1 MFQEHLHV
9 IGMVVLSTIAW
20 LISLIGGRSIRI
32 TEKLKFALDDIEC
45 DWRRTVREVAEMA
58 GISKYT
64 TQHNLTSASRVSYVN
79 SLNSI
84 ECLKLLL
91 NLFFT

>member
-32 TEKLKFALDDIEC
+32 TEKLKSAHDGIDC
-45 DWRRTVREVAEMA
+45 DWRRTVREVAEMT

-64 TQHNLTSASRVSYVN
+64 ICEF
-79 SLNSI
+79 I
-84 ECLKLLL
+84 E
-91 NLFFT
+91 FY